1 MRCSARPDSTGCRP
15 AATAASAALSTR
27 ARLEAKQVMATRPLP
42 TFTSFSRLART
53 VASEP
58 ASPSTKTLVLS
69 HTMASAPSSP
79 MRRSIASSVTSP
91 SSGSGSIFQ
100 SPVWNTVPSLVRMAS
115 ALGSRIECVMVI
127 SSSSNG
133 GRLNLPPSGI
143 SVTGTVSTRPASTS
157 LRRSTEAANG
167 VA

>member
-1 MRCSARPDSTGCRP
+1 
-15 AATAASAALSTR
+15 
-27 ARLEAKQVMATRPLP
+27 MAV
-42 TFTSFSRLART
+42 FTSFSRLART
-53 VASEP
+53 VDSEP

-79 MRRSIASSVTSP
+79 MRRSTASSVTSP
-91 SSGSGSIFQ
+91 NSGSGSIFQ
-100 SPVWNTVPSLVRMAS
+100 SPVWNTVPSLVRIAS

-133 GRLNLPPSGI
+133 GRLNLPPNGI
-143 SVTGTVSTRPASTS
+143 SVIGTASSRPASVS

>member
-1 MRCSARPDSTGCRP
+1 
-15 AATAASAALSTR
+15 
-27 ARLEAKQVMATRPLP
+27 
-42 TFTSFSRLART
+42 
-53 VASEP
+53 
-58 ASPSTKTLVLS
+58 
-69 HTMASAPSSP
+69 MASAPSSP
-79 MRRSIASSVTSP
+79 IRRSTASSVTSP
-91 SSGSGSIFQ
+91 KSGSGSIFQ
-100 SPVWNTVPSLVRMAS
+100 SPVWNTVPSLVRIAS

-143 SVTGTVSTRPASTS
+143 SVTGTASSSPASVS

>member
-1 MRCSARPDSTGCRP
+1 
-15 AATAASAALSTR
+15 
-27 ARLEAKQVMATRPLP
+27 
-42 TFTSFSRLART
+42 
-53 VASEP
+53 
-58 ASPSTKTLVLS
+58 
-69 HTMASAPSSP
+69 MASAPSSP
-79 MRRSIASSVTSP
+79 IRRSVASSVTSP

-100 SPVWNTVPSLVRMAS
+100 SPVWNTVPSLVRIAS

-133 GRLNLPPSGI
+133 GRLNLPPQRDLGDRHL
-143 SVTGTVSTRPASTS
+143 VDRPASIS